1 MLPAFSGCW
10 MATALVNLSID
21 KLSTGTLA
29 GQALR
34 PSADAGIRMR
44 LWSKTHKHAP
54 IGFTIMELLVVIG
67 IIGILSTIVGPAM
80 SRIVRHQRAN
90 RAATV
95 IAADL
100 QNAFAVAARQREP
113 VRIQAD
119 AATRSYQF
127 IDRKSGAVLRIRTFY
142 GDTSEYRLTKLVF
155 TPATLDVFPSGISS
169 SPLDVELANGDY
181 GKRISA
187 STAGFIRVKAQ

>member
-1 MLPAFSGCW
+1 MTN
-10 MATALVNLSID
+10 M
-21 KLSTGTLA
+21 
-29 GQALR
+29 
-34 PSADAGIRMR
+34 
-44 LWSKTHKHAP
+44 SKNHKTDWL
-54 IGFTIMELLVVIG
+54 GFTLMELIAVVVIL
-67 IIGILSTIVGPAM
+67 GILATMTGPAM

-100 QNAFAVAARQREP
+100 QNAFAVAARQRQP

-127 IDRKSGAVLRIRTFY
+127 VDRKTGAVLRIRTFY

-155 TPATLDVFPSGISS
+155 TPATIDVFPSGISS
-169 SPLDVELANGDY
+169 TQVSIDLANGDY
-181 GKRISA
+181 NKTITA
-187 STAGFIRVKAQ
+187 STAGFIRISH